1 VAGLGGARQGK
12 ARLIRMNVCLV
23 GAGYN
28 RPQMNVFAEDL
39 ASRDIACYV
48 SNSYADID
56 QCECVYIYN
65 IDGCLEYDM
74 AACIG
79 YAIAKKK
86 VIFSFLSLQHHG
98 ELGSFS
104 YVDVC
109 NPDELTNQ
117 AIFDAFVKNR
127 IGEESSLT

>member
-1 VAGLGGARQGK
+1 
-12 ARLIRMNVCLV
+12 MNVCLV

-28 RPQMNVFAEDL
+28 HPEMAAFAIDL

-48 SNSYADID
+48 SNSYAHID

-65 IDGCLEYDM
+65 IDGCLEFDV

-79 YAIAKKK
+79 YAIARKK

-98 ELGSFS
+98 EHAFS
-104 YVDVC
+104 SHVDVC
-109 NPDELTNQ
+109 DPDELTNQ
-117 AIFDAFVKNR
+117 AILAAFVNNR
-127 IGEESSLT
+127 IE